1 MFTKCNVVFL
11 SIFTI
16 VAGFNPQAVQALSLV
31 SSLPTSVETEIATAL
46 DTETIVAAQ
55 LSILN
60 SAPVPNTQKEAIVFD
75 VSSIIAELAF
85 TNSFSFLRSVYL
97 PLTNRANRALLNLPL
112 ASTMPSKSNKISVHG
127 CTVALRGGAEWC
139 KREEAS
145 QF

>member
-1 MFTKCNVVFL
+1 MVGMFTKCNVVFL

-31 SSLPTSVETEIATAL
+31 SSLPTSVETEIAPAL

-97 PLTNRANRALLNLPL
+97 PLTNRALLNLPL

>member
-1 MFTKCNVVFL
+1 MAGMFTKCNVVFL

-85 TNSFSFLRSVYL
+85 TNSFLRSVYL
-97 PLTNRANRALLNLPL
+97 PLTNQALLNLPL

-139 KREEAS
+139 KRDEAS